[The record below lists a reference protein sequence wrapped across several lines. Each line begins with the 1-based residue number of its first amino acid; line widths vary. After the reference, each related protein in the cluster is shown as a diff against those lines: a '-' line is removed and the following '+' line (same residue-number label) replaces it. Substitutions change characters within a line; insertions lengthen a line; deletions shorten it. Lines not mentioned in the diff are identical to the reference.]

1 MVQVIPFLGIIK
13 GIIKTIKLTKKA
25 LFRSKTKQKLRPH
38 DRQGVMI
45 VCDCEIHDGRLD
57 ILHVNGRWKVCTL
70 YRVKV
75 HGKKRNH
82 KVGYL

>member
-1 MVQVIPFLGIIK
+1 MNGTGDSFSWNHQGYQ
-13 GIIKTIKLTKKA
+13 KKA